1 MTSTEQAAGNWA
13 PILVHVPA
21 LQGMVTVGRELT
33 MTIDGDTI
41 AGHSGVNRFRGTA
54 ALDGSSLSFGPL
66 MTTRMAGDPS
76 AMELEHAVLAALDG
90 TVAYR
95 RLGDLL
101 CLEDADGRV
110 VLVART
116 AAGG

>member
-21 LQGMVTVGRELT
+21 LQGMVAVGRELT
-33 MTIDGDTI
+33 MTIIGDKV
-41 AGHSGVNRFRGTA
+41 AGHSGVNRFRGSVT
-54 ALDGSSLSFGPL
+54 LDGSSLSFGPL
-66 MTTRMAGDPS
+66 MTTRMAGEPA
-76 AMELEHAVLAALDG
+76 AMELERAVLAALDG
-90 TVAYR
+90 TVTYR

-110 VLVART
+110 VLVAR
-116 AAGG
+116 AAAEG